1 MNRRIAR
8 LILLTLLVTLLT
20 AACQIVL
27 PPATEETQTT
37 VTLVADGTTQTL
49 DVNPNYTVNDVLRL
63 LDLSLGPLD
72 RINPPGYSRIE
83 DGMTITIVRVREE
96 TVVTQEVV
104 PFERRTVPNEG
115 LPEGE
120 TQLLQ
125 AGANGLAE
133 VTYRVT
139 YEDGVEAGRSEVR
152 RVLLETPQDEV
163 IMVGRQSELPTVT
176 VNGTLAYIYNGN
188 AWVMRENSANRRPLT
203 LDGGLDGRVFE
214 LSADGGRLLYT
225 RTADAAPEEG
235 EAGPAP
241 FNSLWAVLDTR
252 AEESQPV
259 PLGLDN
265 ILFAA
270 WVPGTERTILYSTA
284 EPRESF
290 PGWQANND
298 LWRGEVTDDG
308 QVVNQVQLVEP
319 WSGGVYGW
327 YGTAYAIAPD
337 GVTLA
342 WAQPDAVG
350 LLLPTYGEEDEEGDG
365 EAEGEPVEPPPDD
378 STQLPTGYERQ
389 TLLAFAPWNAYDF
402 VWVPNPVWSPDGTL
416 LLTLVHGEPLGT
428 EAPEDSPAFPLVALP
443 RDASYSARLVE
454 QAGMWAEPS
463 FSPVAESEQVAYL
476 QSIRPLESVSGRYQL
491 VIMDRDGSNRRILY
505 PAADQPGLAPQPYT
519 WSPDGRQIALVNPG
533 PEGALMLID
542 TATGLAQQVTEGQ
555 TSTPRWAP

>member
-241 FNSLWAVLDTR
+241 FKSLWAVL
-252 AEESQPV
+252 
-259 PLGLDN
+259 
-265 ILFAA
+265 
-270 WVPGTERTILYSTA
+270 
-284 EPRESF
+284 
-290 PGWQANND
+290 
-298 LWRGEVTDDG
+298 
-308 QVVNQVQLVEP
+308 
-319 WSGGVYGW
+319 
-327 YGTAYAIAPD
+327 
-337 GVTLA
+337 
-342 WAQPDAVG
+342 
-350 LLLPTYGEEDEEGDG
+350 
-365 EAEGEPVEPPPDD
+365 
-378 STQLPTGYERQ
+378 
-389 TLLAFAPWNAYDF
+389 
-402 VWVPNPVWSPDGTL
+402 
-416 LLTLVHGEPLGT
+416 
-428 EAPEDSPAFPLVALP
+428 
-443 RDASYSARLVE
+443 
-454 QAGMWAEPS
+454 
-463 FSPVAESEQVAYL
+463 
-476 QSIRPLESVSGRYQL
+476 
-491 VIMDRDGSNRRILY
+491 
-505 PAADQPGLAPQPYT
+505 
-519 WSPDGRQIALVNPG
+519 
-533 PEGALMLID
+533 
-542 TATGLAQQVTEGQ
+542 
-555 TSTPRWAP
+555 